1 MTIKRNCCNANLL
14 YNNFIGEKMRNI
26 VGPPVSGEDFWDR
39 EEVIEL
45 IGNSLKKQSV
55 LLSAPRRF
63 GKTSIMRKIY
73 ENSMDYLP
81 IFIDVEGLERP
92 EEFISILI
100 SEVYKRNKNLK
111 DNFLKNIGIK
121 ILERI
126 DKIDIWKLRISLKE
140 NLKENW
146 FELGRELFKTLKI
159 SEKPILF
166 LIDEIPLM
174 IRNIKDKEIAKS
186 FLHWLRGL
194 RQMPEISEKTRW
206 VFGSSIGF
214 NYVIKNVGTTSEVIN
229 DLKTIRI
236 AEFERSQAEDFIK
249 KLIDEEI
256 EIKDLDSSIID
267 GLLHKVGTP
276 IPFFLQV
283 IINELINLV
292 KGGRF
297 LSPDLIKD
305 AYDQMLSPW
314 NRSYF
319 EHYYERLAI
328 YYEPQ
333 MARVVK
339 KMLSLIAKKDTVNET
354 ELLEL
359 FRREIEGKEDEDT
372 FSLILSDLENDFYV
386 VKRDTYYQFSTKLLK
401 DWWNRYYG

>member
-1 MTIKRNCCNANLL
+1 
-14 YNNFIGEKMRNI
+14 MRNI

-73 ENSMDYLP
+73 EDSMDYLP

-100 SEVYKRNKNLK
+100 SEVYEKNKDLK

-194 RQMPEISEKTRW
+194 RQMPEISDKTRW

-236 AEFERSQAEDFIK
+236 AEFERSQAEGFIK
-249 KLIDEEI
+249 KLIYEEI

-267 GLLHKVGTP
+267 GILHKVGTP

-359 FRREIEGKEDEDT
+359 FRKETEGKEDEDT

-401 DWWNRYYG
+401 DWWNRYYGWR

>member
-1 MTIKRNCCNANLL
+1 
-14 YNNFIGEKMRNI
+14 MRNI

-45 IGNSLKKQSV
+45 IRNSLKKQSV

-73 ENSMDYLP
+73 EDSMDYLP

-126 DKIDIWKLRISLKE
+126 DKIDIWKLRISLRE

-194 RQMPEISEKTRW
+194 RQMPEISDKTRW

-214 NYVIKNVGTTSEVIN
+214 NYVIKSVGTTSEVIN

-236 AEFERSQAEDFIK
+236 AEFERSQAEGFIK
-249 KLIDEEI
+249 KLIYEEI

-267 GLLHKVGTP
+267 GILHKVGTP

-359 FRREIEGKEDEDT
+359 FRKETEGKEDEDT

-401 DWWNRYYG
+401 DWWNRYYGWR

>member
-1 MTIKRNCCNANLL
+1 
-14 YNNFIGEKMRNI
+14 MRNI

-45 IGNSLKKQSV
+45 IRDSLKKQSV

-73 ENSMDYLP
+73 EDSMDYLP

-100 SEVYKRNKNLK
+100 SEVYEKNKDLK

-126 DKIDIWKLRISLKE
+126 DKIDIWKLRISLRE

-194 RQMPEISEKTRW
+194 RQMPEISDKTRW

-401 DWWNRYYG
+401 DWWNRYYGWR